1 MNTVVGHSKS
11 LDIMENI
18 AGSGRGG
25 AKNTADETLPLLG
38 DHHVHKH
45 RSRYSMAV

>member
-1 MNTVVGHSKS
+1 
-11 LDIMENI
+11 MENI
-18 AGSGRGG
+18 AATRK
-25 AKNTADETLPLLG
+25 AHEKDANDETLPLLG